1 MPVGQIALLTPG
13 ACCKAVT
20 SAFAA
25 VTVVSSIPK
34 AAADI
39 SGTERKAKPALKAVK
54 MSPRMKLEVLSGST
68 RVIREGI
75 MRAAC
80 ELAKFRARYQFV
92 KKLFIAVG
100 KKSVC
105 RSCAG

>member
-1 MPVGQIALLTPG
+1 MPAGQIALLTPG

-20 SAFAA
+20 SAFPAI
-25 VTVVSSIPK
+25 TVASSIPK
-34 AAADI
+34 ATADI
-39 SGTERKAKPALKAVK
+39 SGTERNAKPALKAVK

-68 RVIREGI
+68 RVINDGI
-75 MRAAC
+75 MSAAR

-92 KKLFIAVG
+92 KNLFIAIS

-105 RSCAG
+105 QSCAD